1 MNFDDADLYAFMSDP
16 GPDPRPVKIA
26 KDVGDV
32 YRAFVREGF
41 TTDQAFD
48 HAREYFAVMLDV
60 VEEAMEAPG
69 DDDD

>member
-1 MNFDDADLYAFMSDP
+1 
-16 GPDPRPVKIA
+16 VKIA

-48 HAREYFAVMLDV
+48 LAREYFAVMLDV